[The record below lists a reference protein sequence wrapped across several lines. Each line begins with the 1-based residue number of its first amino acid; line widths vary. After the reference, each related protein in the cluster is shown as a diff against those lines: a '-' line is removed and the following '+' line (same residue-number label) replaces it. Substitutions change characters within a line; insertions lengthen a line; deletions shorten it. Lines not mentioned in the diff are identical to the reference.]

1 MISWIVSFDPA
12 SANPTDKIQFK
23 LTNQTGKLSEVT
35 VPNSI
40 VTFVLG
46 RLLYLGLSLALFG
59 STVAN
64 QQSARPGAA
73 TAPAQSTQPQ
83 PSDRV
88 DRPTSDPY
96 TGSLSIFEDPKR
108 AERLQVDRVMDIL
121 GIKEGSNVADVGAG
135 SGFFTVRAAKRVGTG
150 GTIFAVEIN
159 KDFLKHIE
167 KRSQAENL
175 PNIRTILGKEDDPL
189 LPEKSVDAVLLL
201 KTYHEVKE
209 PIRLLKKT
217 RMAMRPGARLGI
229 IDRKGKGDD
238 HGIDRDT
245 VVQETERAGFE
256 LVEEHDFV
264 KADNVDYF
272 LVFRVR

>member
-1 MISWIVSFDPA
+1 M
-12 SANPTDKIQFK
+12 
-23 LTNQTGKLSEVT
+23 
-35 VPNSI
+35 PNSI
-40 VTFVLG
+40 VTLVLA
-46 RLLYLGLSLALFG
+46 RLLYLGLSLVLFG
-59 STVAN
+59 STVADRQAN
-64 QQSARPGAA
+64 RPSAA
-73 TAPAQSTQPQ
+73 TAPAQTTQPQ
-83 PSDRV
+83 RSDRIE
-88 DRPTSDPY
+88 RPTSDPY

-108 AERLQVDRVMDIL
+108 EERLQVNRVMDIL
-121 GIKEGSNVADVGAG
+121 GIKEGSNVADIGAG

-159 KDFLKHIE
+159 KDFLQHIE
-167 KRSQAENL
+167 KRSQMENL

-189 LPEKSVDAVLLL
+189 LPEKSLDAVLLL

-209 PIRLLKKT
+209 PIRLLRKT
-217 RMAMRPGARLGI
+217 RMAMRPGGRLGI
-229 IDRKGKGDD
+229 IDREGKGDD
-238 HGIDRDT
+238 HGIKRDT